1 MVHAAPHRGAHTL
14 LQGAELAY
22 SRAVSSPDLRL
33 AVITLSAHVPD
44 LADTEGWDE
53 ALRLRDLVHG
63 LRVGGYQIAGVLG
76 ADAQLPEKLAALAP
90 DVLIVDAESGA
101 RDAIEHVVWATRDAP
116 RPIVLFTEEHDPTH
130 MREAVAAGVV
140 AYVVAGLAPE
150 RVRPIIDVAIARFE
164 HEQILRGELARAK
177 GQLAE
182 RLVVDRAKALLM
194 QRHGLPEPQAYARL
208 RKTAMNQGLT
218 IHEVARRLL
227 ELADLFA

>member
-1 MVHAAPHRGAHTL
+1 MRKLHRL
-14 LQGAELAY
+14 SL
-22 SRAVSSPDLRL
+22 VSVTHELRL

-44 LADTEGWDE
+44 LADQEGWDE

-63 LRVGGYQIAGVLG
+63 LRVGGYQIVGVLG
-76 ADAQLPEKLAALAP
+76 ADAQLPDKLNALAP

-116 RPIVLFTEEHDPTH
+116 RPIVLFTEEHDPAH

-164 HEQILRGELARAK
+164 HEQGLRGELARAK

-182 RLVVDRAKALLM
+182 RVVVDRAKAMLM
-194 QRHGLPEPQAYARL
+194 QRHGLLEPQAYARL
-208 RKTAMNQGLT
+208 RTTAMNQGLT

-227 ELADLFA
+227 ELADLFT

>member
-1 MVHAAPHRGAHTL
+1 MSITP
-14 LQGAELAY
+14 E
-22 SRAVSSPDLRL
+22 LRL

-44 LADTEGWDE
+44 LADQDGWNE

-63 LRVGGYQIAGVLG
+63 LRVGGYQIVGVLG
-76 ADAQLPEKLAALAP
+76 ADAHLPDKLAVLAP

-116 RPIVLFTEEHDPTH
+116 RPIVLFTEEHDPAH

-164 HEQILRGELARAK
+164 HEQGLRGELARAK

-182 RLVVDRAKALLM
+182 RVVVDRAKALLM
-194 QRHGLPEPQAYARL
+194 QRHGLAEPQAYARL
-208 RKTAMNQGLT
+208 RKTAMNQSLT

-227 ELADLFA
+227 ELADLFT

>member
-1 MVHAAPHRGAHTL
+1 MSAAA
-14 LQGAELAY
+14 
-22 SRAVSSPDLRL
+22 SDLRL

-44 LADTEGWDE
+44 LADQDGWDE

-63 LRVGGYQIAGVLG
+63 LKVGGYRIAGVLG
-76 ADAQLPEKLAALAP
+76 ADAHLPEKLAALAP

-116 RPIVLFTEEHDPTH
+116 RPIVLFTEEHDPAH

-150 RVRPIIDVAIARFE
+150 RVRPVIDVAIARFE
-164 HEQILRGELARAK
+164 HEQGLRGQLARAK

-182 RLVVDRAKALLM
+182 RAVVDRAKALLM
-194 QRHGLPEPQAYARL
+194 QRHALSEPQAYARL
-208 RKTAMNQGLT
+208 RTTAMNQSLS
-218 IHEVARRLL
+218 IHEIARRLL
-227 ELADLFA
+227 DVADLLG

>member
-1 MVHAAPHRGAHTL
+1 MPGGV
-14 LQGAELAY
+14 
-22 SRAVSSPDLRL
+22 SVSSPSELRL

-44 LADTEGWDE
+44 LADQDGWDE

-63 LRVGGYQIAGVLG
+63 LQVGGFHIVGVLG
-76 ADAQLPEKLAALAP
+76 ADAHLPDRLAALAP

-116 RPIVLFTEEHDPTH
+116 RPIVLFTEEHDPAH

-150 RVRPIIDVAIARFE
+150 RVRPVIDVAIARFE
-164 HEQILRGELARAK
+164 HEQGLRGELARAK

-182 RLVVDRAKALLM
+182 RAVVDRAKALLM
-194 QRHGLPEPQAYARL
+194 QRHGLTEPQAYARL
-208 RKTAMNQGLT
+208 RSTAMNKSLS
-218 IHEVARRLL
+218 IHEISRRLL
-227 ELADLFA
+227 DLADLLG

>member
-1 MVHAAPHRGAHTL
+1 MSATH
-14 LQGAELAY
+14 E
-22 SRAVSSPDLRL
+22 LRL

-44 LADTEGWDE
+44 LADSDGWDE
-53 ALRLRDLVHG
+53 ALRLRDLVQG
-63 LRVGGYQIAGVLG
+63 LKAGGYRIAGVLG
-76 ADAQLPEKLAALAP
+76 ADAQLTDKLAALAP

-116 RPIVLFTEEHDPTH
+116 RPIVLFTEEHDPAH

-150 RVRPIIDVAIARFE
+150 RVRPVIDVAIARFE
-164 HEQILRGELARAK
+164 HEQSLRGQLARAQ

-182 RLVVDRAKALLM
+182 RVVVDRAKALLM

-208 RKTAMNQGLT
+208 RKTAMNQSLT

>member
-1 MVHAAPHRGAHTL
+1 MRNLHAWG
-14 LQGAELAY
+14 
-22 SRAVSSPDLRL
+22 AVSTTELRL

-44 LADTEGWDE
+44 LADSEGWDE

-76 ADAQLPEKLAALAP
+76 ADAQLPDKLAALAP

-164 HEQILRGELARAK
+164 HEQSLRVELARAK

-182 RLVVDRAKALLM
+182 RVVVDRAKALLM

-227 ELADLFA
+227 ELADLFT

>member
-1 MVHAAPHRGAHTL
+1 MSAT
-14 LQGAELAY
+14 
-22 SRAVSSPDLRL
+22 DLRL

-44 LADTEGWDE
+44 LADEDGWDE

-63 LRVGGYQIAGVLG
+63 LRVGGYRIAGVLG
-76 ADAQLPEKLAALAP
+76 ADAGLPDKLAALSP

-101 RDAIEHVVWATRDAP
+101 RDAIEHVVCATRDAP
-116 RPIVLFTEEHDPTH
+116 RPIVLFTEEHDPDH

-150 RVRPIIDVAIARFE
+150 RVRPVIDVAMARFE
-164 HEQILRGELARAK
+164 HEQSLRGALARAR

-182 RLVVDRAKALLM
+182 RVVVDRAKALLM
-194 QRHGLPEPQAYARL
+194 QRHGLAEPQAYARL

-218 IHEVARRLL
+218 IHEVSRRLL

>member
-1 MVHAAPHRGAHTL
+1 
-14 LQGAELAY
+14 
-22 SRAVSSPDLRL
+22 VSAPDLRL

-44 LADTEGWDE
+44 LADQDGWDE

-76 ADAQLPEKLAALAP
+76 ADAQLPDKLAALTP

-116 RPIVLFTEEHDPTH
+116 RPIVLFTEEHDPAH

-150 RVRPIIDVAIARFE
+150 RVRPVIDVAIARFE
-164 HEQILRGELARAK
+164 HEQNLRGELARAK

-182 RLVVDRAKALLM
+182 RVVVDRAKALLM
-194 QRHGLPEPQAYARL
+194 QRHNLPEPQAYARL

-227 ELADLFA
+227 ELADLFT

>member
-1 MVHAAPHRGAHTL
+1 MSAP
-14 LQGAELAY
+14 E
-22 SRAVSSPDLRL
+22 LRL

-44 LADTEGWDE
+44 LADQDGWDE
-53 ALRLRDLVHG
+53 ALRLRDLVQG
-63 LRVGGYQIAGVLG
+63 LKAGGYRIAGVLG
-76 ADAQLPEKLAALAP
+76 ADAQLPDKLAALEP

-116 RPIVLFTEEHDPTH
+116 RPIVLFTEEHDPAH

-150 RVRPIIDVAIARFE
+150 RVRPVIDVAIARFE
-164 HEQILRGELARAK
+164 HEQSLRGELARAK

-182 RLVVDRAKALLM
+182 RVVVDRAKALLM

-218 IHEVARRLL
+218 IHEIARRLL
-227 ELADLFA
+227 DLADLLA

>member
-1 MVHAAPHRGAHTL
+1 MHAWG
-14 LQGAELAY
+14 
-22 SRAVSSPDLRL
+22 AVSTTELRL

-44 LADTEGWDE
+44 LADSEGWDE

-76 ADAQLPEKLAALAP
+76 ADAQLPDKLAALAP

-164 HEQILRGELARAK
+164 HEQSLRVELARAK

-182 RLVVDRAKALLM
+182 RVVVDRAKALLM

-227 ELADLFA
+227 ELADLFT